1 MTSLNPDCTLCDLHR
16 SAQVVCVKGSG
27 PSPCDIMI
35 IGEAPSF
42 RRSDQTVVPF
52 SRQSGKLLFQLLQEV
67 GISSDQC
74 YITNVVHCPLRENQ
88 TPSTSE
94 VKACMEYLLEEIDQ
108 VKPQYVLLLGATA
121 LKGVL
126 RKGKITQIHGTFIEK
141 DGITYL
147 PTFHP
152 AAVLRDPSKMDL
164 LRSDLRK
171 FAQLTLGYDPTLAHE
186 LSYVVI
192 TSLDQFNA
200 CLDDLRQ
207 SPAVAFD
214 LETSGL
220 DMFEDG
226 AKIHCLGL
234 ATLHGTQWILP
245 MSPFDEGEPIFD
257 YATQKMMIESLAEV
271 LSSRKVIGHN
281 AKFDNKWLRVIFGV
295 RFPLT
300 FDTMIAAHL
309 LDENI
314 SAGLKYQAKIHFNAP
329 DYDLST
335 SEKKGNVD
343 PSRLYKYCAYDV
355 YFTALLYQKF
365 KSDLNNDPALK
376 KVFMWLMMPAVEVF
390 EEIEL
395 NGVFVNQEKMSQL
408 EKELR
413 ARLDDLKAKLESL
426 APGINWNSPKQV
438 GDVLYNQW
446 GIAPLE
452 YTKKG
457 LPSTAKPV
465 LQRLKNLHPG
475 VNTLLEYREVHKQL
489 SGFIEGWRR
498 FIHGDRMHPNFRLIG
513 TVTGRLCLRENTSV
527 MVPGGTKPIQDIKP
541 GDLVYSY
548 DDRLRLCIRR
558 VKNSGFAGNKPCYR
572 VHWLGQGSRESGFL
586 DATGNHPIRLTT
598 GEYIKVEDLQGG
610 KLVKWRGRLH
620 HGEHVLALHR
630 YTGDYNYLYITGEKK
645 RIKEC
650 RVIFEQLNGY
660 SPELIHH
667 INGDKLDDS
676 LNNLSGMSRSDH
688 AALHACRDSNE
699 MRRRGVE
706 SGGLYKA
713 RARSLEARK
722 ERYRKRF
729 SEEELKEA
737 LLQGNGIIGACK
749 YLGCSYYS
757 LKRRMEE
764 LNLDYDGRTC
774 TGKKSQCTVNNHM
787 ITRVEKLPGI
797 YPVYDIEVEET
808 HNFIAN
814 ELCVH
819 NSCSEPNLQ
828 QVPRDPK
835 IRSLITAPPGWTF
848 VEADYSQIELRVAA
862 MLSGDPMMI
871 DIFNREDGDIH
882 TTTAIAVSGK
892 REVTKE
898 ERKKAKAINF
908 GFLYGMGATK
918 FREYARDKYGQ
929 DLTMEEAIRFR
940 QRFFDL
946 YSELPRWHMKQRD
959 IVKMYGQVRTL
970 TGRIRH
976 LPGVFSPSEELR
988 ASAERQAINTP
999 VQSFASDLTLASIIE
1014 IYQTIPRDRCR
1025 IVGTVHDAI
1034 LFEVRNEYIE
1044 EVTEQIKAIMEKP
1057 QIITEKF
1064 GIRLP
1069 VPLVSNIEVKPGGW
1083 GSVE

>member
-42 RRSDQTVVPF
+42 RRSDQAAVPF

-152 AAVLRDPSKMDL
+152 TAVLRDPSKMDL

-245 MSPFDEGEPIFD
+245 MSPFDGGEPVFD

-376 KVFMWLMMPAVEVF
+376 KVFMWLMMPAVEAF

-395 NGVFVNQEKMSQL
+395 NGVFVNREKMSQL

-426 APGINWNSPKQV
+426 APGTNWNSPKQV

-457 LPSTAKPV
+457 LPSTAEPV

-489 SGFIEGWRR
+489 SGFIEGWHR
-498 FIHGDRMHPNFRLIG
+498 FIHGDRMHPNFRLTG
-513 TVTGRLCLRENTSV
+513 TVTGRL
-527 MVPGGTKPIQDIKP
+527 
-541 GDLVYSY
+541 
-548 DDRLRLCIRR
+548 
-558 VKNSGFAGNKPCYR
+558 
-572 VHWLGQGSRESGFL
+572 
-586 DATGNHPIRLTT
+586 
-598 GEYIKVEDLQGG
+598 
-610 KLVKWRGRLH
+610 
-620 HGEHVLALHR
+620 
-630 YTGDYNYLYITGEKK
+630 
-645 RIKEC
+645 
-650 RVIFEQLNGY
+650 
-660 SPELIHH
+660 
-667 INGDKLDDS
+667 
-676 LNNLSGMSRSDH
+676 
-688 AALHACRDSNE
+688 
-699 MRRRGVE
+699 
-706 SGGLYKA
+706 
-713 RARSLEARK
+713 
-722 ERYRKRF
+722 
-729 SEEELKEA
+729 
-737 LLQGNGIIGACK
+737 
-749 YLGCSYYS
+749 
-757 LKRRMEE
+757 
-764 LNLDYDGRTC
+764 
-774 TGKKSQCTVNNHM
+774 
-787 ITRVEKLPGI
+787 
-797 YPVYDIEVEET
+797 
-808 HNFIAN
+808 
-814 ELCVH
+814 
-819 NSCSEPNLQ
+819 SCSEPNLQ

-959 IVKMYGQVRTL
+959 IVKMYGQVRTP

-1069 VPLVSNIEVKPGGW
+1069 VPLVSDLEVKPGGW

>member
-1 MTSLNPDCTLCDLHR
+1 MTSLNPDCTLCDLHK
-16 SAQVVCVKGSG
+16 SARVVCVKGSG

-42 RRSDQTVVPF
+42 RRSDQKVVPF

-74 YITNVVHCPLRENQ
+74 YITNVVHCALPENQ

-94 VKACMEYLLEEIDQ
+94 VKACMGYLLEEIDQ

-126 RKGKITQIHGTFIEK
+126 RKSKITQIHGTFIEK

-245 MSPFDEGEPIFD
+245 MSPFDGGEPVFD
-257 YATQKMMIESLAEV
+257 YATQKMMVESLAEV

-281 AKFDNKWLRVIFGV
+281 AKFDNKWLRVILGV

-426 APGINWNSPKQV
+426 APGTNWNSPKQV

-465 LQRLKNLHPG
+465 LQRLKNLHSG

-498 FIHGDRMHPNFRLIG
+498 FIHGDRMHPSFRLTG
-513 TVTGRLCLRENTSV
+513 TVTGRL
-527 MVPGGTKPIQDIKP
+527 
-541 GDLVYSY
+541 
-548 DDRLRLCIRR
+548 
-558 VKNSGFAGNKPCYR
+558 
-572 VHWLGQGSRESGFL
+572 
-586 DATGNHPIRLTT
+586 
-598 GEYIKVEDLQGG
+598 
-610 KLVKWRGRLH
+610 
-620 HGEHVLALHR
+620 
-630 YTGDYNYLYITGEKK
+630 
-645 RIKEC
+645 
-650 RVIFEQLNGY
+650 
-660 SPELIHH
+660 
-667 INGDKLDDS
+667 
-676 LNNLSGMSRSDH
+676 
-688 AALHACRDSNE
+688 
-699 MRRRGVE
+699 
-706 SGGLYKA
+706 
-713 RARSLEARK
+713 
-722 ERYRKRF
+722 
-729 SEEELKEA
+729 
-737 LLQGNGIIGACK
+737 
-749 YLGCSYYS
+749 
-757 LKRRMEE
+757 
-764 LNLDYDGRTC
+764 
-774 TGKKSQCTVNNHM
+774 
-787 ITRVEKLPGI
+787 
-797 YPVYDIEVEET
+797 
-808 HNFIAN
+808 
-814 ELCVH
+814 
-819 NSCSEPNLQ
+819 SCSEPNLQ

-871 DIFNREDGDIH
+871 DIFNQEDGDIH

-946 YSELPRWHMKQRD
+946 YAELPRWHMKQRD

-1069 VPLVSNIEVKPGGW
+1069 VPLVSDIEVKPGGW

>member
-16 SAQVVCVKGSG
+16 SARVVCVKGSG

-42 RRSDQTVVPF
+42 RRSDQAAAPF
-52 SRQSGKLLFQLLQEV
+52 SRQSEKLLFQLLQEV

-74 YITNVVHCPLRENQ
+74 YITNVVHCALPENQ

-126 RKGKITQIHGTFIEK
+126 RKSKITQIHGTFIEK

-245 MSPFDEGEPIFD
+245 MSPFDGGEPVFD

-457 LPSTAKPV
+457 LPSTAGPV

-498 FIHGDRMHPNFRLIG
+498 FIHGDRMHPNFRLTG
-513 TVTGRLCLRENTSV
+513 TVTGRL
-527 MVPGGTKPIQDIKP
+527 
-541 GDLVYSY
+541 
-548 DDRLRLCIRR
+548 
-558 VKNSGFAGNKPCYR
+558 
-572 VHWLGQGSRESGFL
+572 
-586 DATGNHPIRLTT
+586 
-598 GEYIKVEDLQGG
+598 
-610 KLVKWRGRLH
+610 
-620 HGEHVLALHR
+620 
-630 YTGDYNYLYITGEKK
+630 
-645 RIKEC
+645 
-650 RVIFEQLNGY
+650 
-660 SPELIHH
+660 
-667 INGDKLDDS
+667 
-676 LNNLSGMSRSDH
+676 
-688 AALHACRDSNE
+688 
-699 MRRRGVE
+699 
-706 SGGLYKA
+706 
-713 RARSLEARK
+713 
-722 ERYRKRF
+722 
-729 SEEELKEA
+729 
-737 LLQGNGIIGACK
+737 
-749 YLGCSYYS
+749 
-757 LKRRMEE
+757 
-764 LNLDYDGRTC
+764 
-774 TGKKSQCTVNNHM
+774 
-787 ITRVEKLPGI
+787 
-797 YPVYDIEVEET
+797 
-808 HNFIAN
+808 
-814 ELCVH
+814 
-819 NSCSEPNLQ
+819 SCSEPNLQ

-946 YSELPRWHMKQRD
+946 YAELPRWHMKQRD

-1014 IYQTIPRDRCR
+1014 IYRTIPRDQCR

-1069 VPLVSNIEVKPGGW
+1069 VPLVSDLEVKPGGW

>member
-42 RRSDQTVVPF
+42 RRSDQAAAPF
-52 SRQSGKLLFQLLQEV
+52 SRQSEKLLFQLLQEV

-74 YITNVVHCPLRENQ
+74 YITNVVHCPPPENQ

-126 RKGKITQIHGTFIEK
+126 RKSKITQIHGTFIEK

-245 MSPFDEGEPIFD
+245 MSPFDGGEPVFD

-457 LPSTAKPV
+457 LPSTAEPV

-489 SGFIEGWRR
+489 SGFIESWHR
-498 FIHGDRMHPNFRLIG
+498 FIHGDRMHPNFRLTG
-513 TVTGRLCLRENTSV
+513 TVTGRL
-527 MVPGGTKPIQDIKP
+527 
-541 GDLVYSY
+541 
-548 DDRLRLCIRR
+548 
-558 VKNSGFAGNKPCYR
+558 
-572 VHWLGQGSRESGFL
+572 
-586 DATGNHPIRLTT
+586 
-598 GEYIKVEDLQGG
+598 
-610 KLVKWRGRLH
+610 
-620 HGEHVLALHR
+620 
-630 YTGDYNYLYITGEKK
+630 
-645 RIKEC
+645 
-650 RVIFEQLNGY
+650 
-660 SPELIHH
+660 
-667 INGDKLDDS
+667 
-676 LNNLSGMSRSDH
+676 
-688 AALHACRDSNE
+688 
-699 MRRRGVE
+699 
-706 SGGLYKA
+706 
-713 RARSLEARK
+713 
-722 ERYRKRF
+722 
-729 SEEELKEA
+729 
-737 LLQGNGIIGACK
+737 
-749 YLGCSYYS
+749 
-757 LKRRMEE
+757 
-764 LNLDYDGRTC
+764 
-774 TGKKSQCTVNNHM
+774 
-787 ITRVEKLPGI
+787 
-797 YPVYDIEVEET
+797 
-808 HNFIAN
+808 
-814 ELCVH
+814 
-819 NSCSEPNLQ
+819 SCSEPNLQ

-946 YSELPRWHMKQRD
+946 YAELPRWHMKQRD

-1014 IYQTIPRDRCR
+1014 IYRTVPRDRCR

-1069 VPLVSNIEVKPGGW
+1069 VPLVSDPEVKPGGW

>member
-1 MTSLNPDCTLCDLHR
+1 
-16 SAQVVCVKGSG
+16 
-27 PSPCDIMI
+27 
-35 IGEAPSF
+35 
-42 RRSDQTVVPF
+42 
-52 SRQSGKLLFQLLQEV
+52 
-67 GISSDQC
+67 
-74 YITNVVHCPLRENQ
+74 
-88 TPSTSE
+88 
-94 VKACMEYLLEEIDQ
+94 
-108 VKPQYVLLLGATA
+108 
-121 LKGVL
+121 
-126 RKGKITQIHGTFIEK
+126 
-141 DGITYL
+141 
-147 PTFHP
+147 
-152 AAVLRDPSKMDL
+152 
-164 LRSDLRK
+164 
-171 FAQLTLGYDPTLAHE
+171 
-186 LSYVVI
+186 
-192 TSLDQFNA
+192 
-200 CLDDLRQ
+200 
-207 SPAVAFD
+207 
-214 LETSGL
+214 
-220 DMFEDG
+220 MFEDG

-245 MSPFDEGEPIFD
+245 VSPFDGGEPVFD
-257 YATQKMMIESLAEV
+257 YATQKMMVESLAEV

-365 KSDLNNDPALK
+365 KGDLNNDPALK
-376 KVFMWLMMPAVEVF
+376 KVFMWLMMPAAEVF

-438 GDVLYNQW
+438 GDILYNQW

-457 LPSTAKPV
+457 LPSTAEPV
-465 LQRLKNLHPG
+465 LQRLKNLHSG

-489 SGFIEGWRR
+489 SGFIEGWHR
-498 FIHGDRMHPNFRLIG
+498 FIHGDRMHPNFRLTG
-513 TVTGRLCLRENTSV
+513 TVTGRL
-527 MVPGGTKPIQDIKP
+527 
-541 GDLVYSY
+541 
-548 DDRLRLCIRR
+548 
-558 VKNSGFAGNKPCYR
+558 
-572 VHWLGQGSRESGFL
+572 
-586 DATGNHPIRLTT
+586 
-598 GEYIKVEDLQGG
+598 
-610 KLVKWRGRLH
+610 
-620 HGEHVLALHR
+620 
-630 YTGDYNYLYITGEKK
+630 
-645 RIKEC
+645 
-650 RVIFEQLNGY
+650 
-660 SPELIHH
+660 
-667 INGDKLDDS
+667 
-676 LNNLSGMSRSDH
+676 
-688 AALHACRDSNE
+688 
-699 MRRRGVE
+699 
-706 SGGLYKA
+706 
-713 RARSLEARK
+713 
-722 ERYRKRF
+722 
-729 SEEELKEA
+729 
-737 LLQGNGIIGACK
+737 
-749 YLGCSYYS
+749 
-757 LKRRMEE
+757 
-764 LNLDYDGRTC
+764 
-774 TGKKSQCTVNNHM
+774 
-787 ITRVEKLPGI
+787 
-797 YPVYDIEVEET
+797 
-808 HNFIAN
+808 
-814 ELCVH
+814 
-819 NSCSEPNLQ
+819 SCSEPNLQ

-848 VEADYSQIELRVAA
+848 VEADYSQVELRVAA

-918 FREYARDKYGQ
+918 FREYARDKYEQ

-946 YSELPRWHMKQRD
+946 YAELPRWHMKQRD
-959 IVKMYGQVRTL
+959 IVKIYGQVRTL

-999 VQSFASDLTLASIIE
+999 VQSFASDLTVASIIE
-1014 IYQTIPRDRCR
+1014 IYRTVPRDQCR

-1069 VPLVSNIEVKPGGW
+1069 VPIVSDLEVKPGGW

>member
-1 MTSLNPDCTLCDLHR
+1 MSSLNPDCTLCDLHR
-16 SAQVVCVKGSG
+16 SARVVCVKGSG

-42 RRSDQTVVPF
+42 RRSDQAVVPF
-52 SRQSGKLLFQLLQEV
+52 SRQSGKLLFQLLREV

-74 YITNVVHCPLRENQ
+74 YITNVVHCPPPENQ

-94 VKACMEYLLEEIDQ
+94 VKACMVYLLEEIDQ

-126 RKGKITQIHGTFIEK
+126 RKSKITQIHGTFIEK
-141 DGITYL
+141 DGVTYL

-164 LRSDLRK
+164 LRSDLWK
-171 FAQLTLGYDPTLAHE
+171 FAQLTLGYDPTLAHK

-245 MSPFDEGEPIFD
+245 MSPFDGGEPVFD

-365 KSDLNNDPALK
+365 KNDLNNDPALK

-408 EKELR
+408 EEELR

-457 LPSTAKPV
+457 LPSTAEPV

-475 VNTLLEYREVHKQL
+475 VNTLLEYRKVHKQL
-489 SGFIEGWRR
+489 SGFIEGWHR
-498 FIHGDRMHPNFRLIG
+498 FIHGDRMHPNFRLTG
-513 TVTGRLCLRENTSV
+513 TVTGRL
-527 MVPGGTKPIQDIKP
+527 
-541 GDLVYSY
+541 
-548 DDRLRLCIRR
+548 
-558 VKNSGFAGNKPCYR
+558 
-572 VHWLGQGSRESGFL
+572 
-586 DATGNHPIRLTT
+586 
-598 GEYIKVEDLQGG
+598 
-610 KLVKWRGRLH
+610 
-620 HGEHVLALHR
+620 
-630 YTGDYNYLYITGEKK
+630 
-645 RIKEC
+645 
-650 RVIFEQLNGY
+650 
-660 SPELIHH
+660 
-667 INGDKLDDS
+667 
-676 LNNLSGMSRSDH
+676 
-688 AALHACRDSNE
+688 
-699 MRRRGVE
+699 
-706 SGGLYKA
+706 
-713 RARSLEARK
+713 
-722 ERYRKRF
+722 
-729 SEEELKEA
+729 
-737 LLQGNGIIGACK
+737 
-749 YLGCSYYS
+749 
-757 LKRRMEE
+757 
-764 LNLDYDGRTC
+764 
-774 TGKKSQCTVNNHM
+774 
-787 ITRVEKLPGI
+787 
-797 YPVYDIEVEET
+797 
-808 HNFIAN
+808 
-814 ELCVH
+814 
-819 NSCSEPNLQ
+819 SCSEPNLQ

-946 YSELPRWHMKQRD
+946 YAELPRWHMKQRD

-976 LPGVFSPSEELR
+976 LPGVFSPSEGLR

-999 VQSFASDLTLASIIE
+999 VQSFASDLTLASVIE
-1014 IYQTIPRDRCR
+1014 IYRTIPRDQCR

-1057 QIITEKF
+1057 QIIMEKF

-1069 VPLVSNIEVKPGGW
+1069 VPLVSDLEVKLGGW

>member
-16 SAQVVCVKGSG
+16 SARVVCVKGSG

-42 RRSDQTVVPF
+42 RRSDQAAAPF
-52 SRQSGKLLFQLLQEV
+52 SRQSEKLLFQLLQEV

-74 YITNVVHCPLRENQ
+74 YITNVVHCALPENQ

-126 RKGKITQIHGTFIEK
+126 RKSKITQIHGTFIEK

-152 AAVLRDPSKMDL
+152 AAVLHDPSKMDL

-245 MSPFDEGEPIFD
+245 VSPFDGGEPVFD

-446 GIAPLE
+446 GITPLE

-457 LPSTAKPV
+457 LPSTAEPV

-498 FIHGDRMHPNFRLIG
+498 FIHGDRMHPNFRLTG
-513 TVTGRLCLRENTSV
+513 TVTGRL
-527 MVPGGTKPIQDIKP
+527 
-541 GDLVYSY
+541 
-548 DDRLRLCIRR
+548 
-558 VKNSGFAGNKPCYR
+558 
-572 VHWLGQGSRESGFL
+572 
-586 DATGNHPIRLTT
+586 
-598 GEYIKVEDLQGG
+598 
-610 KLVKWRGRLH
+610 
-620 HGEHVLALHR
+620 
-630 YTGDYNYLYITGEKK
+630 
-645 RIKEC
+645 
-650 RVIFEQLNGY
+650 
-660 SPELIHH
+660 
-667 INGDKLDDS
+667 
-676 LNNLSGMSRSDH
+676 
-688 AALHACRDSNE
+688 
-699 MRRRGVE
+699 
-706 SGGLYKA
+706 
-713 RARSLEARK
+713 
-722 ERYRKRF
+722 
-729 SEEELKEA
+729 
-737 LLQGNGIIGACK
+737 
-749 YLGCSYYS
+749 
-757 LKRRMEE
+757 
-764 LNLDYDGRTC
+764 
-774 TGKKSQCTVNNHM
+774 
-787 ITRVEKLPGI
+787 
-797 YPVYDIEVEET
+797 
-808 HNFIAN
+808 
-814 ELCVH
+814 
-819 NSCSEPNLQ
+819 SCSEPNLQ

-946 YSELPRWHMKQRD
+946 YAELPRWHMKQRD

-1064 GIRLP
+1064 GIRLS
-1069 VPLVSNIEVKPGGW
+1069 VPLVSDLEVKPGGW

>member
-16 SAQVVCVKGSG
+16 SARVVCVKGSG

-42 RRSDQTVVPF
+42 RRSDQAAAPF

-245 MSPFDEGEPIFD
+245 MSPFDGGEPVFD

-489 SGFIEGWRR
+489 SGFIEGWHR
-498 FIHGDRMHPNFRLIG
+498 FIHGDRMHPNFRLTG
-513 TVTGRLCLRENTSV
+513 TVTGRL
-527 MVPGGTKPIQDIKP
+527 
-541 GDLVYSY
+541 
-548 DDRLRLCIRR
+548 
-558 VKNSGFAGNKPCYR
+558 
-572 VHWLGQGSRESGFL
+572 
-586 DATGNHPIRLTT
+586 
-598 GEYIKVEDLQGG
+598 
-610 KLVKWRGRLH
+610 
-620 HGEHVLALHR
+620 
-630 YTGDYNYLYITGEKK
+630 
-645 RIKEC
+645 
-650 RVIFEQLNGY
+650 
-660 SPELIHH
+660 
-667 INGDKLDDS
+667 
-676 LNNLSGMSRSDH
+676 
-688 AALHACRDSNE
+688 
-699 MRRRGVE
+699 
-706 SGGLYKA
+706 
-713 RARSLEARK
+713 
-722 ERYRKRF
+722 
-729 SEEELKEA
+729 
-737 LLQGNGIIGACK
+737 
-749 YLGCSYYS
+749 
-757 LKRRMEE
+757 
-764 LNLDYDGRTC
+764 
-774 TGKKSQCTVNNHM
+774 
-787 ITRVEKLPGI
+787 
-797 YPVYDIEVEET
+797 
-808 HNFIAN
+808 
-814 ELCVH
+814 
-819 NSCSEPNLQ
+819 SCSEPNLQ

-946 YSELPRWHMKQRD
+946 YAELPRWHMKQRD

-1069 VPLVSNIEVKPGGW
+1069 VPIVSDLEVKPGGW

>member
-1 MTSLNPDCTLCDLHR
+1 MTSLNPDCTLCDLHK

-42 RRSDQTVVPF
+42 RRSDQAAVPF
-52 SRQSGKLLFQLLQEV
+52 SGQSGKLLFQLLQEV

-74 YITNVVHCPLRENQ
+74 YITNVVHCHPPENQ

-126 RKGKITQIHGTFIEK
+126 RKSKITQIHGTFIEK

-152 AAVLRDPSKMDL
+152 AAVLRDPSKVDL

-192 TSLDQFNA
+192 TSLDRFNA

-245 MSPFDEGEPIFD
+245 VSPFDGGEPVFD
-257 YATQKMMIESLAEV
+257 YATQKMMVESLAEV

-365 KSDLNNDPALK
+365 KGDLNNDPALK
-376 KVFMWLMMPAVEVF
+376 KVFMWLMMPAAEVF

-438 GDVLYNQW
+438 GDILYNQW

-457 LPSTAKPV
+457 LPSTAEPV
-465 LQRLKNLHPG
+465 LQRLKNLHSG

-489 SGFIEGWRR
+489 SGFIEGWHR
-498 FIHGDRMHPNFRLIG
+498 FIHGDRMHPNFRLTG
-513 TVTGRLCLRENTSV
+513 TVTGRL
-527 MVPGGTKPIQDIKP
+527 
-541 GDLVYSY
+541 
-548 DDRLRLCIRR
+548 
-558 VKNSGFAGNKPCYR
+558 
-572 VHWLGQGSRESGFL
+572 
-586 DATGNHPIRLTT
+586 
-598 GEYIKVEDLQGG
+598 
-610 KLVKWRGRLH
+610 
-620 HGEHVLALHR
+620 
-630 YTGDYNYLYITGEKK
+630 
-645 RIKEC
+645 
-650 RVIFEQLNGY
+650 
-660 SPELIHH
+660 
-667 INGDKLDDS
+667 
-676 LNNLSGMSRSDH
+676 
-688 AALHACRDSNE
+688 
-699 MRRRGVE
+699 
-706 SGGLYKA
+706 
-713 RARSLEARK
+713 
-722 ERYRKRF
+722 
-729 SEEELKEA
+729 
-737 LLQGNGIIGACK
+737 
-749 YLGCSYYS
+749 
-757 LKRRMEE
+757 
-764 LNLDYDGRTC
+764 
-774 TGKKSQCTVNNHM
+774 
-787 ITRVEKLPGI
+787 
-797 YPVYDIEVEET
+797 
-808 HNFIAN
+808 
-814 ELCVH
+814 
-819 NSCSEPNLQ
+819 SCSEPNLQ

-848 VEADYSQIELRVAA
+848 VEADYSQVELRVAA

-918 FREYARDKYGQ
+918 FREYARDKYEQ

-946 YSELPRWHMKQRD
+946 YAELPRWHMKQRD
-959 IVKMYGQVRTL
+959 IVKIYGQVRTL

-999 VQSFASDLTLASIIE
+999 VQSFASDLTVASIIE
-1014 IYQTIPRDRCR
+1014 IYRTVPRDQCR

-1057 QIITEKF
+1057 QTITEKF

-1069 VPLVSNIEVKPGGW
+1069 VPIVSDLEVKPGGW

>member
-1 MTSLNPDCTLCDLHR
+1 MTSLNPDCTLCDLHK

-42 RRSDQTVVPF
+42 RRSDQAAVPF
-52 SRQSGKLLFQLLQEV
+52 SGQSGKLLFQLLQEV

-74 YITNVVHCPLRENQ
+74 YITNVVHCHPPENQ

-126 RKGKITQIHGTFIEK
+126 RKSKITQIHGTFIEK

-152 AAVLRDPSKMDL
+152 AAALRDPSKVDL

-192 TSLDQFNA
+192 TSLDRFNA

-245 MSPFDEGEPIFD
+245 VSPFDGGEPVFD
-257 YATQKMMIESLAEV
+257 YATQKMMVESLAEV

-365 KSDLNNDPALK
+365 KGDLNNDPALK
-376 KVFMWLMMPAVEVF
+376 KVFMWLMMPAAEVF

-438 GDVLYNQW
+438 GDILYNQW

-457 LPSTAKPV
+457 LPSTAEPV
-465 LQRLKNLHPG
+465 LQRLKNLHSG

-489 SGFIEGWRR
+489 SGFIEGWHR
-498 FIHGDRMHPNFRLIG
+498 FIHGDRMHPNFRLTG
-513 TVTGRLCLRENTSV
+513 TVTGRL
-527 MVPGGTKPIQDIKP
+527 
-541 GDLVYSY
+541 
-548 DDRLRLCIRR
+548 
-558 VKNSGFAGNKPCYR
+558 
-572 VHWLGQGSRESGFL
+572 
-586 DATGNHPIRLTT
+586 
-598 GEYIKVEDLQGG
+598 
-610 KLVKWRGRLH
+610 
-620 HGEHVLALHR
+620 
-630 YTGDYNYLYITGEKK
+630 
-645 RIKEC
+645 
-650 RVIFEQLNGY
+650 
-660 SPELIHH
+660 
-667 INGDKLDDS
+667 
-676 LNNLSGMSRSDH
+676 
-688 AALHACRDSNE
+688 
-699 MRRRGVE
+699 
-706 SGGLYKA
+706 
-713 RARSLEARK
+713 
-722 ERYRKRF
+722 
-729 SEEELKEA
+729 
-737 LLQGNGIIGACK
+737 
-749 YLGCSYYS
+749 
-757 LKRRMEE
+757 
-764 LNLDYDGRTC
+764 
-774 TGKKSQCTVNNHM
+774 
-787 ITRVEKLPGI
+787 
-797 YPVYDIEVEET
+797 
-808 HNFIAN
+808 
-814 ELCVH
+814 
-819 NSCSEPNLQ
+819 SCSEPNLQ

-848 VEADYSQIELRVAA
+848 VEADYSQVELRVAA

-918 FREYARDKYGQ
+918 FREYARDKYEQ

-946 YSELPRWHMKQRD
+946 YAELPRWHMKQRD
-959 IVKMYGQVRTL
+959 IVKIYGQVRTL

-999 VQSFASDLTLASIIE
+999 VQSFASDLTVASIIE
-1014 IYQTIPRDRCR
+1014 IYRTVPRDQCR

-1044 EVTEQIKAIMEKP
+1044 EVTKQIKAIMEKP

-1069 VPLVSNIEVKPGGW
+1069 VPIVSDLEVKPGGW

>member
-16 SAQVVCVKGSG
+16 SARVVCVKGSG

-42 RRSDQTVVPF
+42 RRSDQAVAPF

-192 TSLDQFNA
+192 TSLGQFNA

-245 MSPFDEGEPIFD
+245 VSPFDGGEPVFD

-498 FIHGDRMHPNFRLIG
+498 FIHGDRMHPNFRLTG
-513 TVTGRLCLRENTSV
+513 TVTGRL
-527 MVPGGTKPIQDIKP
+527 
-541 GDLVYSY
+541 
-548 DDRLRLCIRR
+548 
-558 VKNSGFAGNKPCYR
+558 
-572 VHWLGQGSRESGFL
+572 
-586 DATGNHPIRLTT
+586 
-598 GEYIKVEDLQGG
+598 
-610 KLVKWRGRLH
+610 
-620 HGEHVLALHR
+620 
-630 YTGDYNYLYITGEKK
+630 
-645 RIKEC
+645 
-650 RVIFEQLNGY
+650 
-660 SPELIHH
+660 
-667 INGDKLDDS
+667 
-676 LNNLSGMSRSDH
+676 
-688 AALHACRDSNE
+688 
-699 MRRRGVE
+699 
-706 SGGLYKA
+706 
-713 RARSLEARK
+713 
-722 ERYRKRF
+722 
-729 SEEELKEA
+729 
-737 LLQGNGIIGACK
+737 
-749 YLGCSYYS
+749 
-757 LKRRMEE
+757 
-764 LNLDYDGRTC
+764 
-774 TGKKSQCTVNNHM
+774 
-787 ITRVEKLPGI
+787 
-797 YPVYDIEVEET
+797 
-808 HNFIAN
+808 
-814 ELCVH
+814 
-819 NSCSEPNLQ
+819 SCSEPNLQ

-1064 GIRLP
+1064 GIRFP
-1069 VPLVSNIEVKPGGW
+1069 VPLVSDLEAKPGGW

>member
-395 NGVFVNQEKMSQL
+395 NGVFVNREKMSQL

-457 LPSTAKPV
+457 LPSTAEPV

-489 SGFIEGWRR
+489 SGFIEGWHR
-498 FIHGDRMHPNFRLIG
+498 FIHGDRMHPNFRLTG
-513 TVTGRLCLRENTSV
+513 TVTGRL
-527 MVPGGTKPIQDIKP
+527 
-541 GDLVYSY
+541 
-548 DDRLRLCIRR
+548 
-558 VKNSGFAGNKPCYR
+558 
-572 VHWLGQGSRESGFL
+572 
-586 DATGNHPIRLTT
+586 
-598 GEYIKVEDLQGG
+598 
-610 KLVKWRGRLH
+610 
-620 HGEHVLALHR
+620 
-630 YTGDYNYLYITGEKK
+630 
-645 RIKEC
+645 
-650 RVIFEQLNGY
+650 
-660 SPELIHH
+660 
-667 INGDKLDDS
+667 
-676 LNNLSGMSRSDH
+676 
-688 AALHACRDSNE
+688 
-699 MRRRGVE
+699 
-706 SGGLYKA
+706 
-713 RARSLEARK
+713 
-722 ERYRKRF
+722 
-729 SEEELKEA
+729 
-737 LLQGNGIIGACK
+737 
-749 YLGCSYYS
+749 
-757 LKRRMEE
+757 
-764 LNLDYDGRTC
+764 
-774 TGKKSQCTVNNHM
+774 
-787 ITRVEKLPGI
+787 
-797 YPVYDIEVEET
+797 
-808 HNFIAN
+808 
-814 ELCVH
+814 
-819 NSCSEPNLQ
+819 SCSEPNLQ

-882 TTTAIAVSGK
+882 TTTAIA
-892 REVTKE
+892 
-898 ERKKAKAINF
+898 
-908 GFLYGMGATK
+908 
-918 FREYARDKYGQ
+918 
-929 DLTMEEAIRFR
+929 
-940 QRFFDL
+940 
-946 YSELPRWHMKQRD
+946 
-959 IVKMYGQVRTL
+959 
-970 TGRIRH
+970 
-976 LPGVFSPSEELR
+976 
-988 ASAERQAINTP
+988 
-999 VQSFASDLTLASIIE
+999 
-1014 IYQTIPRDRCR
+1014 
-1025 IVGTVHDAI
+1025 
-1034 LFEVRNEYIE
+1034 
-1044 EVTEQIKAIMEKP
+1044 
-1057 QIITEKF
+1057 
-1064 GIRLP
+1064 
-1069 VPLVSNIEVKPGGW
+1069 
-1083 GSVE
+1083 

>member
-16 SAQVVCVKGSG
+16 SARVVCVKGSG

-42 RRSDQTVVPF
+42 RRSDQAAAPF
-52 SRQSGKLLFQLLQEV
+52 SRQSEKLLFQLLQEV
-67 GISSDQC
+67 GISGDQC
-74 YITNVVHCPLRENQ
+74 YITNVVHCPPPENQ

-126 RKGKITQIHGTFIEK
+126 RKSKITQIHGTFIEK

-245 MSPFDEGEPIFD
+245 MSPFDGGEPVFD

-457 LPSTAKPV
+457 LPSTAGPV

-498 FIHGDRMHPNFRLIG
+498 FIHGDRMHPNFRLTG
-513 TVTGRLCLRENTSV
+513 TVTGRL
-527 MVPGGTKPIQDIKP
+527 
-541 GDLVYSY
+541 
-548 DDRLRLCIRR
+548 
-558 VKNSGFAGNKPCYR
+558 
-572 VHWLGQGSRESGFL
+572 
-586 DATGNHPIRLTT
+586 
-598 GEYIKVEDLQGG
+598 
-610 KLVKWRGRLH
+610 
-620 HGEHVLALHR
+620 
-630 YTGDYNYLYITGEKK
+630 
-645 RIKEC
+645 
-650 RVIFEQLNGY
+650 
-660 SPELIHH
+660 
-667 INGDKLDDS
+667 
-676 LNNLSGMSRSDH
+676 
-688 AALHACRDSNE
+688 
-699 MRRRGVE
+699 
-706 SGGLYKA
+706 
-713 RARSLEARK
+713 
-722 ERYRKRF
+722 
-729 SEEELKEA
+729 
-737 LLQGNGIIGACK
+737 
-749 YLGCSYYS
+749 
-757 LKRRMEE
+757 
-764 LNLDYDGRTC
+764 
-774 TGKKSQCTVNNHM
+774 
-787 ITRVEKLPGI
+787 
-797 YPVYDIEVEET
+797 
-808 HNFIAN
+808 
-814 ELCVH
+814 
-819 NSCSEPNLQ
+819 SCSEPNLQ

-946 YSELPRWHMKQRD
+946 YAELPRWHMKQRD

-1014 IYQTIPRDRCR
+1014 IYRTIPRDQCR

-1069 VPLVSNIEVKPGGW
+1069 VPLVSDLEVKPGGW

>member
-1 MTSLNPDCTLCDLHR
+1 MTSLNPDCTLCDLHK

-42 RRSDQTVVPF
+42 RRSDQAAVPF
-52 SRQSGKLLFQLLQEV
+52 SGQSGKLLFQLLQEV

-74 YITNVVHCPLRENQ
+74 YITNVVHCHPPENQ

-126 RKGKITQIHGTFIEK
+126 RKSKITQIHGTFIEK

-152 AAVLRDPSKMDL
+152 AAAIRDPSKVDL

-192 TSLDQFNA
+192 TSLDRFNA

-245 MSPFDEGEPIFD
+245 VSPFDGGEPVFD
-257 YATQKMMIESLAEV
+257 YATQKMMVESLAEV

-365 KSDLNNDPALK
+365 KGDLNNDPALK
-376 KVFMWLMMPAVEVF
+376 KVFMWLMMPAAEVF

-438 GDVLYNQW
+438 GDILYNQW

-457 LPSTAKPV
+457 LPSTAEPV
-465 LQRLKNLHPG
+465 LQRLKNLHSG

-489 SGFIEGWRR
+489 SGFIEGWHR
-498 FIHGDRMHPNFRLIG
+498 FIHGDRMHPNFRLTG
-513 TVTGRLCLRENTSV
+513 TVTGRL
-527 MVPGGTKPIQDIKP
+527 
-541 GDLVYSY
+541 
-548 DDRLRLCIRR
+548 
-558 VKNSGFAGNKPCYR
+558 
-572 VHWLGQGSRESGFL
+572 
-586 DATGNHPIRLTT
+586 
-598 GEYIKVEDLQGG
+598 
-610 KLVKWRGRLH
+610 
-620 HGEHVLALHR
+620 
-630 YTGDYNYLYITGEKK
+630 
-645 RIKEC
+645 
-650 RVIFEQLNGY
+650 
-660 SPELIHH
+660 
-667 INGDKLDDS
+667 
-676 LNNLSGMSRSDH
+676 
-688 AALHACRDSNE
+688 
-699 MRRRGVE
+699 
-706 SGGLYKA
+706 
-713 RARSLEARK
+713 
-722 ERYRKRF
+722 
-729 SEEELKEA
+729 
-737 LLQGNGIIGACK
+737 
-749 YLGCSYYS
+749 
-757 LKRRMEE
+757 
-764 LNLDYDGRTC
+764 
-774 TGKKSQCTVNNHM
+774 
-787 ITRVEKLPGI
+787 
-797 YPVYDIEVEET
+797 
-808 HNFIAN
+808 
-814 ELCVH
+814 
-819 NSCSEPNLQ
+819 SCSEPNLQ

-848 VEADYSQIELRVAA
+848 VEADYSQVELRVAA

-918 FREYARDKYGQ
+918 FREYARDKYEQ
-929 DLTMEEAIRFR
+929 DLTLEEAIRFR

-946 YSELPRWHMKQRD
+946 YAELPRWHMKQRD
-959 IVKMYGQVRTL
+959 IVKIYGQVRTL

-999 VQSFASDLTLASIIE
+999 VQSFASDLTVASTIE
-1014 IYQTIPRDRCR
+1014 IYRTVPRDQCR

-1069 VPLVSNIEVKPGGW
+1069 VPIVSDLEVKPGGW

>member
-16 SAQVVCVKGSG
+16 SARVVCVKGSG

-42 RRSDQTVVPF
+42 RRSDQAAAPF
-52 SRQSGKLLFQLLQEV
+52 SRQSEKLLFQLLQEV

-74 YITNVVHCPLRENQ
+74 YITNVVHCALPENQ

-126 RKGKITQIHGTFIEK
+126 RKSKITQIHGTFIEK

-164 LRSDLRK
+164 FRSDLRK

-245 MSPFDEGEPIFD
+245 MSPFDGGEPVFD

-281 AKFDNKWLRVIFGV
+281 AKFDNKWLRVVFGV

-426 APGINWNSPKQV
+426 APGTNWNSPKQV

-446 GIAPLE
+446 GITPLE

-489 SGFIEGWRR
+489 SGFIEGWHQ
-498 FIHGDRMHPNFRLIG
+498 FIHGDRMHPNFRLTG
-513 TVTGRLCLRENTSV
+513 TVTGRL
-527 MVPGGTKPIQDIKP
+527 
-541 GDLVYSY
+541 
-548 DDRLRLCIRR
+548 
-558 VKNSGFAGNKPCYR
+558 
-572 VHWLGQGSRESGFL
+572 
-586 DATGNHPIRLTT
+586 
-598 GEYIKVEDLQGG
+598 
-610 KLVKWRGRLH
+610 
-620 HGEHVLALHR
+620 
-630 YTGDYNYLYITGEKK
+630 
-645 RIKEC
+645 
-650 RVIFEQLNGY
+650 
-660 SPELIHH
+660 
-667 INGDKLDDS
+667 
-676 LNNLSGMSRSDH
+676 
-688 AALHACRDSNE
+688 
-699 MRRRGVE
+699 
-706 SGGLYKA
+706 
-713 RARSLEARK
+713 
-722 ERYRKRF
+722 
-729 SEEELKEA
+729 
-737 LLQGNGIIGACK
+737 
-749 YLGCSYYS
+749 
-757 LKRRMEE
+757 
-764 LNLDYDGRTC
+764 
-774 TGKKSQCTVNNHM
+774 
-787 ITRVEKLPGI
+787 
-797 YPVYDIEVEET
+797 
-808 HNFIAN
+808 
-814 ELCVH
+814 
-819 NSCSEPNLQ
+819 SCSEPNLQ

-871 DIFNREDGDIH
+871 DIFNREDRDIH

-1014 IYQTIPRDRCR
+1014 IYRTIPRDWCR

-1044 EVTEQIKAIMEKP
+1044 EVTEQIKAIMKKP

-1069 VPLVSNIEVKPGGW
+1069 VPLVSDIEVKPGGW